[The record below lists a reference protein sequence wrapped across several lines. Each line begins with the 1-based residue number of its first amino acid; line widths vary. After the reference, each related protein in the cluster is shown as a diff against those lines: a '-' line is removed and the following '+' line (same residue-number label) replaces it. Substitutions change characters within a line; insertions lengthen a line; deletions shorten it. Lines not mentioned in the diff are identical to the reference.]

1 MTGALLPGSGRDPIV
16 PGCSQ
21 QIKDWKA
28 LVITLR
34 DKNRL
39 GFILHPDL
47 HCPHPDAT
55 HSAGWGVA
63 EFPFLGKKEGE
74 GLRDEMAP
82 G

>member
-1 MTGALLPGSGRDPIV
+1 M
-16 PGCSQ
+16 PGCAQ

-28 LVITLR
+28 LVITLQ

-39 GFILHPDL
+39 SFILHSDL

-55 HSAGWGVA
+55 HSQQDGEWQSSHFWV
-63 EFPFLGKKEGE
+63 KKEGE

-82 G
+82 GWYVQSWGWKGAS